1 MTQKRGETN
10 LGASQKDHLM
20 NTAKVEPVR
29 DGGELEEVAVADR
42 FAKINITR
50 ASLARR

>member
-1 MTQKRGETN
+1 MTQKRRETN
-10 LGASQKDHLM
+10 LGVENRLM

-29 DGGELEEVAVADR
+29 DGGELKEVAMADR
-42 FAKINITR
+42 FAKIKIVR